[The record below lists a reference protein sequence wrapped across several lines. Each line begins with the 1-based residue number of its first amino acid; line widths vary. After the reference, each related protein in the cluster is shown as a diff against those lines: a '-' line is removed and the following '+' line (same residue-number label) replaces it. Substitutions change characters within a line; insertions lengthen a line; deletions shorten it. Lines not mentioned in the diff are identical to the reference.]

1 MSRSNQPDK
10 IADGSVAKKALD
22 CADFLITFLERIGVE
37 CVFGVPGGAI
47 EPLYNAMARSQ
58 RRGSLRPIVARHE
71 AGAAFM
77 ADGYARESG
86 RLGVCCTTTG
96 PGATNIITG
105 VASAYQDNI
114 PLLLITAQTPL
125 ASFGNGAV
133 QESSCTAINTVAML
147 KHCTYY
153 SSLVSHASQLD
164 RKLVSAIMT
173 AYQASG
179 PTHLSIPLDILR
191 GPAPPMQDHN
201 LESLLHHHSLM
212 DPAVVGSLRDKLAAM
227 RNMAIIVGEGCSDA
241 VDTIMRFAESRGALL
256 LATPQG
262 KGLVDPYHRLF
273 RGVCGLAGHS
283 TGINILTDPALE
295 VVLIVG
301 SVLDEQAT
309 HGWLPTGGLKCRTI
323 HIDRLPR
330 NFSRSQFASLH
341 VQGNISA
348 VFEVLMDQGARRPRE
363 AVTHAWDKTDSPSNV
378 GADVVAFERRAT
390 ERRRNVP
397 PQSGIVVEHRTRSDR
412 RRVATR
418 SAPLRRYFTLND
430 ESKQVSDETPIK
442 PQRLMYDLSR
452 LFPSNVRYHAD
463 IGNSFLWAIHFL
475 HPALHK
481 RGDRGDNSF
490 FRTSMG
496 FASMGWAIGS
506 SIGAALAAP
515 DEPMVC
521 IVGDGSML
529 MSGQELTVAV
539 VHRLPVIFV
548 VLNDQQLG
556 TVRHGQHLTQAE
568 PVGFELPP
576 IDFAAVARAMGA
588 DAITIRSPEDFAG
601 IDIAGICKNKGPTL
615 LDIHIDPDEIPPLH
629 DRIEMLA
636 CGSRA

>member
-10 IADGSVAKKALD
+10 VVPGRAGEKAPD
-22 CADFLITFLERIGVE
+22 CADFLITFLERVGVE

-58 RRGSLRPIVARHE
+58 RRGTLRPIVARHE
-71 AGAAFM
+71 ASAAFM
-77 ADGYARESG
+77 ADGYARQSG

-147 KHCTYY
+147 KHCTHY
-153 SSLVSHASQLD
+153 SSLVSHANQLD

-191 GPAPPMQDHN
+191 GPAPRMQDHN
-201 LESLLHHHSLM
+201 LESLLHHHALM
-212 DPAVVGSLRDKLAAM
+212 DPAVVRNLRDKIDAV
-227 RNMAIIVGEGCSDA
+227 RNLVVIVGEGCADA
-241 VDTIMRFAESRGALL
+241 IETVMQFAEARGALV

-262 KGLVDPYHRLF
+262 KGLVDPYHPLF
-273 RGVCGLAGHS
+273 RGVCGIAGHG
-283 TGINILTDPALE
+283 TGLNILKDPAVE
-295 VVLIVG
+295 MVLVVG

-309 HGWLPTGGLKCRTI
+309 HGWLPAGGLKCRTV

-348 VFEVLMDQGARRPRE
+348 VFEMLTDRNGQGPRR
-363 AVTHAWDKTDSPSNV
+363 AVTRAWDEAEGPANA
-378 GADVVAFERRAT
+378 GADVVPFERRVT
-390 ERRRNVP
+390 ERRRVAP
-397 PQSGIVVEHRTRSDR
+397 SQGGIVVEHRTRPDR
-412 RRVATR
+412 RRTVAR
-418 SAPLRRYFTLND
+418 SAPMRRHFALD
-430 ESKQVSDETPIK
+430 EESKHVSDEAPIK

-452 LFPSNVRYHAD
+452 LFPPNTRYHAD

-475 HPALHK
+475 HPVLQKHA
-481 RGDRGDNSF
+481 DRGDNSY

-506 SIGAALAAP
+506 AIGAALAAP

-521 IVGDGSML
+521 IAGDGSML

-539 VHRLPVIFV
+539 AHRLPVIFV

-556 TVRHGQHLTQAE
+556 TVRHGQRLAQAE
-568 PVGFELPP
+568 PIGFELPP
-576 IDFAAVARAMGA
+576 VDFAAVARAMGA
-588 DAITIRSPEDFAG
+588 DAVTIRSPEDFAA
-601 IDIAGICKNKGPTL
+601 IDIAAICRNSGPTL
-615 LDIHIDPDEIPPLH
+615 LDVRIDPDETPPLH
-629 DRIEMLA
+629 DRIEMLS
-636 CGSRA
+636 CR